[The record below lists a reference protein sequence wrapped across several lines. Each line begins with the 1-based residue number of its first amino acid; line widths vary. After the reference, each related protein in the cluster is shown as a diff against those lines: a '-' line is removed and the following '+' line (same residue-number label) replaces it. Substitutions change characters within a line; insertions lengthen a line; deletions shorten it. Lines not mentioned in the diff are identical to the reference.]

1 MSKRTLEVPRF
12 KSESEE
18 ADWWASRVGRAYVK
32 RKSAEARSKGA
43 KAGGSSLVA
52 QLNKKSSI
60 QISIR
65 LPGADLAQARKIA
78 DRKGIGY
85 QTLLKMLVRE
95 GLARARN
102 RGLRS

>member
-1 MSKRTLEVPRF
+1 
-12 KSESEE
+12 
-18 ADWWASRVGRAYVK
+18 VGRAYVK
-32 RKSAEARSKGA
+32 RKSAQAQAKGA

-52 QLNKKSSI
+52 QLNKKSSV

-95 GLARARN
+95 GLARARS